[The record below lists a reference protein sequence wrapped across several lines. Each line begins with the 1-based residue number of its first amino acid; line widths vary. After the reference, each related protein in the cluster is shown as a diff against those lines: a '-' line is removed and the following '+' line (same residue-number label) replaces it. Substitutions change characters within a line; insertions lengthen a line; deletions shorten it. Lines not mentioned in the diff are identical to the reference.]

1 MRVAKNPKTNIIRI
15 DEIPEPE
22 IDGYYKAITPKFI
35 SYVEKLCRSSH
46 EYRKLIDF
54 LKNTLNIKSCAYM
67 SNYNIDNGFNIE
79 FHHHPLTLFDIVETI
94 AFKQKEENEDE
105 RVSDMEIAKEVLIVH
120 YRLIIGLI
128 PLNPTVHEA
137 IHSEKLFCHPEMVLG
152 DWRIFLE
159 EYGPFLSE
167 RVKTKLQEM
176 EAMAKEIPYTHI
188 PDVLKQK
195 PLFLDFDR
203 KMLIDYDFNT
213 LIANNVK
220 GFIGES
226 NVTKNLETAKKTN
239 I

>member
-1 MRVAKNPKTNIIRI
+1 MRVAKNLKTNVIKI

-35 SYVEKLCRSSH
+35 GYVEKLCRSSH
-46 EYRKLIDF
+46 EYRKLIEF

-67 SNYNIDNGFNIE
+67 ENYSLNNGFNIE
-79 FHHHPLTLFDIVETI
+79 FHHHPLTLYDIVETI
-94 AFKQKEENEDE
+94 ANKQKSESKDE
-105 RVSDMEIAKEVLIVH
+105 RVSDMEIAKEVLLTH

-152 DWRIFLE
+152 DWRIFLD
-159 EYGPFLSE
+159 EYGDFITE
-167 RVKTKLQEM
+167 RTKTKLQEM

-188 PDVLKQK
+188 PDVLKKK
-195 PLFLDFDR
+195 PLFLDLKR

-213 LIANNVK
+213 LIANNIK
-220 GFIGES
+220 GFIGEK
-226 NVTKNLETAKKTN
+226 NATKNMEVS
-239 I
+239 